1 MKRLLIIA
9 ILLCNAVIAQNL
21 PKSIDIRF
29 TKFMELQSFSKVPM
43 DSALANPDLRTYED
57 TDCEYILDFEKM
69 ECRVYFKGN
78 LHGRAPIIAVKQQ
91 TPEYKTEFDHWEYVV
106 KLQESADDTEIRLD
120 IENNIFLY
128 TFVYDSED
136 GFYNRVLQLAIDEK
150 IDINN

>member
-9 ILLCNAVIAQNL
+9 ILLCNAVIAQKL
-21 PKSIDIRF
+21 PKSINVQF
-29 TKFMELQSFSKVPM
+29 TKFIETHTFSKVSL
-43 DSALANPDLRTYED
+43 DSAIYDPDLRTYED
-57 TDCEYILDFEKM
+57 TDCKYILDFENM

-78 LHGRAPIIAVKQQ
+78 LHGQAPIIAVQQ
-91 TPEYKTEFDHWEYVV
+91 ITPGYETEFDHWEYVV

-136 GFYNRVLQLAIDEK
+136 GFYERIIQWPLDVK